1 MCVCVCVDIT
11 NHYYNV
17 SFSPEHTTKDPPHKE
32 MEYYARLYSSKTS
45 QSFIRIFTDTVAA
58 SKCKDH
64 IKIDYLLLDKMLN
77 EINDVQFVNDRSV
90 DLALGPLKVYNLSA
104 GDSFFHITLTHEEV
118 KNEFFFHTMSHLLP
132 SFFCLGRID
141 IPQKNSYSKYGKSRQ
156 DLCVIHEK
164 YTTPTAALLSW
175 VEPADEEV
183 DASAGIFEYK
193 NKGYAEQQ
201 GLKEMMC
208 AAGNLVAK
216 VLSTGKRPVIVTI
229 YGMAADYATK
239 KGKLLRL
246 DINFHDNIALS
257 YCSDGIISV
266 SKGVNWMLNGISP
279 RR

>member
-1 MCVCVCVDIT
+1 MGSGDASSVFKYIEPLLA
-11 NHYYNV
+11 N
-17 SFSPEHTTKDPPHKE
+17 SKISLPSKD
-32 MEYYARLYSSKTS
+32 
-45 QSFIRIFTDTVAA
+45 Q
-58 SKCKDH
+58 
-64 IKIDYLLLDKMLN
+64 
-77 EINDVQFVNDRSV
+77 
-90 DLALGPLKVYNLSA
+90 LSA
-104 GDSFFHITLTHEEV
+104 FTKALFLVGFK